1 MFFLVE
7 ESKSV
12 SISAWTPPDIL
23 RLIAR
28 FSALT
33 GLLGQDLPSVVVR
46 HPLVN
51 YEKISVKKKDC
62 LCCLNFVFIVKGN
75 TRLGLLTLYIYIFI
89 YIRSFNYVE
98 NY

>member
-12 SISAWTPPDIL
+12 SISALTPPDIL

-33 GLLGQDLPSVVVR
+33 GLLGQNLPSVVVR

-51 YEKISVKKKDC
+51 YEKISVKKKGFSLLLE
-62 LCCLNFVFIVKGN
+62 LCFYCEG
-75 TRLGLLTLYIYIFI
+75 
-89 YIRSFNYVE
+89 
-98 NY
+98 